1 MATSPKENEAAEAAP
16 KKKSKLPIIIVAVV
30 LLVAVLGFA
39 AMKFMGGSSKPAAHK
54 EEEAETAEAAPSST
68 PVYVSVDPFV
78 LNLQP
83 DAGDYYIQIA
93 LTLQV
98 PNQLTADALKLYMP
112 QVRSRLLLL
121 ISSKKASELLTSDGK
136 ETLRDDIIDTLSE
149 PFSGSRGL
157 IITDV
162 AFTSFVIQQQ

>member
-1 MATSPKENEAAEAAP
+1 MATSPKENEAAAAAP
-16 KKKSKLPIIIVAVV
+16 KKKSKLPLIIVAALVV
-30 LLVAVLGFA
+30 VAAAGFA
-39 AMKFMGGSSKPAAHK
+39 AMKFMGGSKPSAHQ
-54 EEEAETAEAAPSST
+54 EEAETEAAPASA
-68 PVYVSVDPFV
+68 PVYVSIDPFV

-83 DAGDYYIQIA
+83 DAGDYYIQVA

-98 PNQLTADALKLYMP
+98 PNQQTADALKLFMP

-149 PFSGSRGL
+149 PFSGNRGL
-157 IITDV
+157 IINDV

>member
-16 KKKSKLPIIIVAVV
+16 KKKSKLPIIIIVAV
-30 LLVAVLGFA
+30 LLVAVIGFA
-39 AMKFMGGSSKPAAHK
+39 AMKFLGGSSKPSAHK
-54 EEEAETAEAAPSST
+54 DETETAEAAPSST
-68 PVYVSVDPFV
+68 PVYVPVDPFV

-98 PNQLTADALKLYMP
+98 PNQATADALKLYMP